1 MKINMNLYARLIC
14 PAYDLAWI
22 TGGHCLL
29 WPKKPCIVI
38 TGIEERGYIC
48 LCVFLRYR
56 ERVPLSVSVSFL
68 ESECLPS
75 LRCLHLCKGCH
86 FFLSPFLAATDAISG
101 LRAVIFPFLLLLS
114 HLSLATKTAHVSF
127 LPSSFFVHLSFFF
140 SLPFHHLA
148 AYMSVCQSGFLPVC
162 LSVCLSVCLFT
173 CE

>member
-14 PAYDLAWI
+14 SAYDLAWI

-38 TGIEERGYIC
+38 TRIEERGYIC

-56 ERVPLSVSVSFL
+56 ERVPVSVSVSFL

-127 LPSSFFVHLSFFF
+127 LPSSFFVHLSFFSRF
-140 SLPFHHLA
+140 LFIILLP
-148 AYMSVCQSGFLPVC
+148 MCRSVSPGFC
-162 LSVCLSVCLFT
+162 LSVCLSVYL
-173 CE
+173 